1 MSEFKRQR
9 IALFGGSFDPPH
21 ICHAMAA
28 MWALQ
33 TRPIDEVWWVP
44 TYTHAFGKRLLPFNQ
59 RVEMVEAIVAVTP
72 NRMRCSRIEEEL
84 GGVSRTV
91 DTVRALSKQFEGAE
105 FSLLMGA
112 DLVDELPAWKGSEE
126 LLDLVEIHVIGR
138 EGYRSPPTHDLR
150 LPNISSTAIREA
162 IESGNR
168 NFYRPR
174 ISAAV
179 VSMIEEHGWYR
190 G

>member
-1 MSEFKRQR
+1 MSDSDEQR
-9 IALFGGSFDPPH
+9 VALFGGSFDPPH

-44 TYTHAFGKRLLPFNQ
+44 TYEHAFGKNLLAYDS
-59 RVEMVEAIVAVTP
+59 RIRMVEAIVSVTP

-91 DTVRALSKQFEGAE
+91 DTVQALIEKHPSAK

-112 DLVDELPAWKGSEE
+112 DLVDELPAWKGADE
-126 LLDLVEIHVIGR
+126 LLELVEIHVIGR
-138 EGYRSPPTHDLR
+138 EGYKSPPTHDLR

-168 NFYRPR
+168 HFYRPR
-174 ISAAV
+174 IAARV
-179 VSMIEEHGWYR
+179 VRMIEDNAWYCR
-190 G
+190 